1 MFLAWAGTHHMES
14 GSSEALKI
22 ERRSRNAQSSLFH
35 PTFQS
40 ICLSVKRFTTAGL
53 GWGASKPAH
62 VLLARGPGMGNPW
75 TSLRIS
81 VSLKILPF
89 ESSTF
94 WRRRPERYSRHPR
107 QPNTWACRQPGR
119 REQRQPGPRRAAP
132 YSAHAASTSS
142 EVRIYKQSVH
152 LHQTENTHKKIHIF
166 IAWYILWRVLMVQ
179 KKAFCIE
186 TKTTIHQGC

>member
-1 MFLAWAGTHHMES
+1 MES

-22 ERRSRNAQSSLFH
+22 KRRSRNAQSSLFH

-40 ICLSVKRFTTAGL
+40 ICLSVKRFTTAGS

-81 VSLKILPF
+81 VSLKILPSSLQHF
-89 ESSTF
+89 EDGALSAILGT
-94 WRRRPERYSRHPR
+94 
-107 QPNTWACRQPGR
+107 PGNGT
-119 REQRQPGPRRAAP
+119 PGPVVNQAVGNSISLGPGALRLIQRTQLLEAVK
-132 YSAHAASTSS
+132 SESTSS
-142 EVRIYKQSVH
+142 QCIYIKRK
-152 LHQTENTHKKIHIF
+152 THTKKF
-166 IAWYILWRVLMVQ
+166 TFLSLYTYFEGCWWYQ